1 MGAAMMGARV
11 KRLEDPRLLRGQ
23 ASFVDDLRLPGVL
36 HAAILR
42 SSHAHARI
50 RKIDLSAVRAAPGVV
65 DAFCLADV
73 WESPPT
79 IPVLV
84 GVPSLRALPATS
96 ACWRSRKVCR
106 GAVGGCRGLGPR
118 PC

>member
-1 MGAAMMGARV
+1 MMGARV

-50 RKIDLSAVRAAPGVV
+50 RKIDLSAVRAASRNLQDCAARIISDVRSAPHREQSRDPRQRAWQTGQRHSCVNRRV
-65 DAFCLADV
+65 V
-73 WESPPT
+73 WEFNW
-79 IPVLV
+79 
-84 GVPSLRALPATS
+84 AFLP
-96 ACWRSRKVCR
+96 
-106 GAVGGCRGLGPR
+106 
-118 PC
+118 

>member
-1 MGAAMMGARV
+1 MGATMMGARV

-50 RKIDLSAVRAAPGVV
+50 RKIDLSAKLVRLSW
-65 DAFCLADV
+65 DR
-73 WESPPT
+73 
-79 IPVLV
+79 
-84 GVPSLRALPATS
+84 LRRLGQALPAIRDS
-96 ACWRSRKVCR
+96 
-106 GAVGGCRGLGPR
+106 P
-118 PC
+118 